1 MTNYQHGTA
10 AGVPF
15 TAIAPDQPTENAPL
29 IVVWHMLDAPRTD
42 AAMAAALPLDGL
54 NAWRIY
60 LGLPMTGSRTPEGG
74 WEPLFEDVVL
84 KIYDPITKQA
94 AQEFPA
100 ALAELRQK
108 FGDGPLYFVG
118 GSLGAAVAIE
128 ALASGVPVEA
138 AVLISPVVQLS
149 NVVAAGERAFGMPY
163 QWGEESTAVA
173 QRLDFLARAK
183 EIDVPVLI
191 VTGED
196 DDKEGFLDPAE
207 KLGQTLPAGT
217 ACAGDRPRTGHGLA
231 EEPGME
237 PAPQTPHA
245 VHVDGIVTEWLGRRL
260 AA

>member
-10 AGVPF
+10 AGVPY

-54 NAWRIY
+54 NAWRVY
-60 LGLPMTGSRTPEGG
+60 LGLPMSGSRTPEDG

-84 KIYDPITKQA
+84 KIYDPMTKQA
-94 AQEFPA
+94 AGEFPA
-100 ALAELRQK
+100 ALAELRK
-108 FGDGPLYFVG
+108 EFGEGPLYLVG
-118 GSLGAAVAIE
+118 GSLGAAVALE
-128 ALASGVPVEA
+128 AVASGVPAQA
-138 AVLISPVVQLS
+138 AVLISPVVQLT

-163 QWGEESTAVA
+163 EWSEQSTAVA

-191 VTGED
+191 VTGEE
-196 DDKEGFLDPAE
+196 DDKEGFLEPAE
-207 KLGQTLPAGT
+207 KLWQTLPAGSASLVT
-217 ACAGDRPRTGHGLA
+217 VPGMGHGLA

-245 VHVDGIVTEWLGRRL
+245 AHVDGIVTEWLGRRL